1 MLNKVILKSKNDPN
15 TFFFIMLRFNKALE
29 NAYKREV
36 KEMKK
41 TFIRFLL
48 LIGILVLAACSGS
61 GDDADTEGDTGE
73 TDVDDTEEAAGD
85 EVELTAWAWDQ
96 VFNVAA
102 IETAAGYYDGEQDIS
117 LEVIENAQDDII
129 QRLNTGLSSGSTSGL
144 PNIVLIEDY
153 RAQSFLQAY
162 PDAFYPI
169 TDYFNEADFADYK
182 MATTG
187 YDGEQYGLPFD
198 SGVAGLYVRTDIL
211 EEAGLTLEDVTNI
224 TWEEY
229 IEVGKVIKEETGTD
243 LITLDP
249 NDLGQIRMMI
259 QSVGSWYV
267 EEDGVTPDLANN
279 EALAEAFENYK
290 GLMEADVVTLNSD
303 WAQFLAAFNNGDV
316 ATIPTGNWITASVK
330 AEESQSGD
338 WAVVPIPR
346 LDMGGSVNASNLG
359 GSSWYVLDVEGK
371 EAAAEFLANTFGS
384 NVDLYDELVTEIGAI
399 GTYIPATESEAYE
412 SEDEYFDGQ
421 SIIADFSEWTE
432 EIPGVNY
439 GMHTYAIE
447 DIIVVEMQNYLGGQ
461 DLNDVLNNAQE
472 QAETQLR

>member
-1 MLNKVILKSKNDPN
+1 MK
-15 TFFFIMLRFNKALE
+15 KAL
-29 NAYKREV
+29 
-36 KEMKK
+36 
-41 TFIRFLL
+41 ISFLL
-48 LIGILVLAACSGS
+48 LVGILVLAACSGS
-61 GDDADTEGDTGE
+61 GDDTDTQGDTGE
-73 TDVDDTEEAAGD
+73 TDVDDTEETAGD

-102 IETAAGYYDGEQDIS
+102 IETASDYYDGEQDIS
-117 LEVIENAQDDII
+117 LDVIENAQDDII

-162 PDAFYPI
+162 PDMFYPI
-169 TDYFNEADFADYK
+169 TDYFNQDDFADYK

-211 EEAGLTLEDVTNI
+211 EEAGLSLEDVTNI

-229 IEVGKVIKEETGTD
+229 IEVGEVIKEETGTD
-243 LITLDP
+243 LLTLDP

-279 EALAEAFENYK
+279 EALAKAFENYK
-290 GLMEADVVTLNSD
+290 GLMEADVVTLVSD
-303 WAQFLAAFNNGDV
+303 WAQFLAAFNDGDV

-330 AEESQSGD
+330 AEEAQSGD

-346 LDMGGSVNASNLG
+346 LDIEESVNASNLG
-359 GSSWYVLDVEGK
+359 GSSWYVLDLEGK

-384 NVDLYDELVTEIGAI
+384 KVDLYDELVTEIGAI

-461 DLNDVLNNAQE
+461 DLSDVLNNAQE